1 MPKSRKSQP
10 AKKPR
15 TEAPPPAELEDA
27 IAPELAE
34 GETPAGTPTPST
46 YVVSE
51 ADTASGASSPGR
63 SPATLLEAEQPIS
76 DVGWTSSI
84 GKPS

>member
-10 AKKPR
+10 AMPKKPR
-15 TEAPPPAELEDA
+15 TETPPLAEIEDA

-34 GETPAGTPTPST
+34 GETPTPGT

-76 DVGWTSSI
+76 DVGWTNSI
-84 GKPS
+84 GNPS